1 MSRRWTL
8 DYSASYTITD
18 PGCQNVD
25 NGIVLNVFRPN
36 LSDFPPM
43 EQVGDLSYCQRAS
56 VRCWR
61 VAHCRLN
68 SLEASISSSH
78 IVKTIRYS

>member
-1 MSRRWTL
+1 MSRRLTL

-36 LSDFPPM
+36 LSDFPPI
-43 EQVGDLSYCQRAS
+43 EQVGDLIYCQRAA

-68 SLEASISSSH
+68 SLEANISSFR
-78 IVKTIRYS
+78 IAITIRYA